1 MIDEAEAKP
10 LGDRSLQ
17 SLQFGIDEF
26 DHFPSF
32 NVDHMVVM
40 RVWCRLISGF
50 AVSKI
55 VPLDDARLLE

>member
-10 LGDRSLQ
+10 LRNGSLQ
-17 SLQFGIDEF
+17 SFEFRIDEF
-26 DHFPSF
+26 DHFPRF

-55 VPLDDARLLE
+55 VPFDDARLLE